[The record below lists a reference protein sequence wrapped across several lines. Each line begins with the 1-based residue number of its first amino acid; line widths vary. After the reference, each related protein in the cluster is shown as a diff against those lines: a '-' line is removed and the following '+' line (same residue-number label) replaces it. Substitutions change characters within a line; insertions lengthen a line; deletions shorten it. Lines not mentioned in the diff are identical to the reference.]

1 MEQDTDD
8 FEDYLSE
15 FKTPILFDSET
26 CPVCGIKVSDTLSVS
41 NSPYVDLIQI
51 SEEEEEEEVN
61 SLCEEFIKNK
71 IEFKVYKEIDNS
83 SLESIKYRFRIVVM
97 MKDLDKANEL
107 IKAVSK

>member
-1 MEQDTDD
+1 MDQDTDD

-41 NSPYVDLIQI
+41 NSPYVDLIRV
-51 SEEEEEEEVN
+51 SEEEAIN
-61 SLCEEFIKNK
+61 SLCEKFVKNK

-83 SLESIKYRFRIVVM
+83 SLESIKYKFRIVVM
-97 MKDLDKANEL
+97 MKDFDKANEL
-107 IKAVSK
+107 IRAVSK